1 MDIFSLLSSSL
12 IFIISSNYI
21 SIELSPFTI
30 GLNLFAVI
38 LSTSI
43 LDVATD
49 GLAIDTLNQDE
60 RGISNGLMWASR
72 TVGVSSAAV
81 FSSFTINEIG
91 LKETFLFFGLL
102 NFFFSLLSLIM
113 KENKDDQLLSLKF
126 TEKIEFSYYKDTFHT
141 KTKCQN

>member
-91 LKETFLFFGLL
+91 LKETFLR
-102 NFFFSLLSLIM
+102 
-113 KENKDDQLLSLKF
+113 DQN
-126 TEKIEFSYYKDTFHT
+126 I
-141 KTKCQN
+141 